1 MKKMMKLALLA
12 LVGVL
17 AAGNAMA
24 ATTDVNVTATVSEA
38 CIATTITDIT
48 IGAIDPTTDTG
59 TLDSASHAGSTQ
71 GQINVV
77 CTAGTAVN
85 FTALPSVD
93 LTGTTNGDTLT
104 VVPILP
110 AGPATPGIAGADYA
124 VNASVTQAQYQ
135 SVSADTYTGTFTVTV
150 AP

>member
-1 MKKMMKLALLA
+1 MKKMMKLAVLA

-17 AAGNAMA
+17 AAGNAIA

-38 CIATTITDIT
+38 CIATTTQDIT
-48 IGAIDPTTDTG
+48 IGAIDPTTATG
-59 TLDSASHAGSTQ
+59 TIDSTSVGSTQ

-85 FTALPSVD
+85 FSPAASVA
-93 LTGTTNGDTLT
+93 LTGALNGGTLN

-110 AGPATPGIAGADYA
+110 AGPATPGIAGANYA
-124 VNASVTQAQYQ
+124 VNASVAQSEYTA
-135 SVSADTYTGTFTVTV
+135 VSADTYNGFFTVTV